1 MSLSMEIRGVD
12 IVVIPAYQPSEMLP
26 DLVKKVVAAGYG
38 VIVVD
43 DGSAPDKQWIFEQ
56 LNNLSGVVVLHHVE
70 NTGKGA
76 ALKTMRTVST
86 CRKIWNAPS
95 WRHAFIRVLLF
106 WECATLIKISLC
118 APN

>member
-26 DLVKKVVAAGYG
+26 DLVKKVVATGYG

-56 LNNLSGVVVLHHVE
+56 
-70 NTGKGA
+70 
-76 ALKTMRTVST
+76 
-86 CRKIWNAPS
+86 
-95 WRHAFIRVLLF
+95 
-106 WECATLIKISLC
+106 
-118 APN
+118 

>member
-12 IVVIPAYQPSEMLP
+12 IVVIPAYQPSETLP

-76 ALKTMRTVST
+76 ALKTM
-86 CRKIWNAPS
+86 WNALS

-118 APN
+118 APNWGTK

>member
-76 ALKTMRTVST
+76 ALKTAFAYI
-86 CRKIWNAPS
+86 RKLEDATIYIVTHHHGGTPS
-95 WRHAFIRVLLF
+95 SGFSCFGGAQL
-106 WECATLIKISLC
+106 
-118 APN
+118 